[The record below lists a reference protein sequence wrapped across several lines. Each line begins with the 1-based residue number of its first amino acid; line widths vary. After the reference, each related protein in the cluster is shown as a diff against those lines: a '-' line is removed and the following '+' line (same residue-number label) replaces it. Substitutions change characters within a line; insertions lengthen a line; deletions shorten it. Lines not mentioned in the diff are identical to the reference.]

1 MPLDMRKE
9 FEPPQSRRSSGGS
22 SAHSQRSSTSLTR
35 WRSRHSVDTGSFQD
49 SEAASWVAWNP
60 DSKSRTIF
68 EATSIIM
75 LLYDAFIMPYRLA
88 WDVGDENLFSVT
100 MWITRIFWTL
110 DFVLNLCTGYRDK
123 EARLELRL
131 SLAVQHYLRTWFL
144 PDMALVACDW
154 ITAWT
159 LRSSRWVQGM
169 RVMRLVRG
177 GRQVVRAWTLV
188 LKAKL
193 MIQMK
198 GFHLAMDIS
207 LLLLVILWVN
217 HVVCCGWYSIGRYI
231 KSDTGS
237 TWLSHEEFSAAGTY
251 YEYWTSLHWAI
262 TQMTPGSMEV
272 FPESSEER
280 IYSVSTL
287 FLGLLMGSSLVA
299 TLTSMMTQYKLRI
312 EASSRKFMQLH
323 QFLNQQGVDPQLALA
338 IKLQVKARSSE
349 RPRLQAKDVEYL
361 SLVSNS
367 LQDALWHAWCMKHLS
382 RHTFLNSL
390 NLLDSFAVQCLCN
403 SAIKALECPAG
414 DLIFEEGEPG
424 DCMYL
429 LVDGQLRYTP
439 GEFAPEVNYSDMDPK
454 LTLNP
459 GSWCSE
465 PALWTV
471 WTHLGTLEASSTSEL
486 LSIEASK
493 MLPALARFPS
503 TAAVLTDYC
512 VTFHKYINESGVFRS
527 DLAYG
532 FDINELVSGL
542 TPETRIKLA
551 NPVIQR
557 LQMHFWD
564 KVVNQRCID
573 LLKEEVANGTCDIGF
588 VGAEPVRNTFVVAL
602 CLRKPRCASD
612 RFLVKVGEELRDGGK
627 VVSSCLLPGVKRK
640 WREAYMSAVER
651 LLEQDLVEIAG
662 QVETHFE
669 EGFEQT
675 VVMNPSPTYGIR
687 TRYLRT
693 TFQAVLG
700 PGAKLS
706 TVPAPK
712 TMQQPAQPSS
722 FVRLFRPDVA
732 RASEVE
738 QQTAA
743 VLAAHT
749 SAVVLRCNENNR
761 ASRKLYLWLNRQEFE
776 ALSHAMAKPIIQ
788 QWVASLLESKQS
800 SADPALSEPD
810 AQGV

>member
-1 MPLDMRKE
+1 MK
-9 FEPPQSRRSSGGS
+9 
-22 SAHSQRSSTSLTR
+22 
-35 WRSRHSVDTGSFQD
+35 
-49 SEAASWVAWNP
+49 
-60 DSKSRTIF
+60 
-68 EATSIIM
+68 
-75 LLYDAFIMPYRLA
+75 
-88 WDVGDENLFSVT
+88 
-100 MWITRIFWTL
+100 
-110 DFVLNLCTGYRDK
+110 
-123 EARLELRL
+123 L
-131 SLAVQHYLRTWFL
+131 SLAMKNYLRTWFL
-144 PDMALVACDW
+144 PDMALVTCDW
-154 ITAWT
+154 MTAWT
-159 LRSSRWVQGM
+159 LRDSRWVVQGM

-177 GRQVVRAWTLV
+177 GRQVVRVWTLV
-188 LKAKL
+188 QKARL

-198 GFHLAMDIS
+198 AFHLVMDIA

-349 RPRLQAKDVEYL
+349 RQRLQVKDVEYL

-367 LQDALWHAWCMKHLS
+367 LQEALWHSWCMKHLS
-382 RHTFLNSL
+382 GHTFLNSL

-403 SAIKALECPAG
+403 SAIKALDYPAS
-414 DLIFEEGEPG
+414 DLVFEEGAPG
-424 DCMYL
+424 DCMYF
-429 LVDGQLRYTP
+429 LVNGQLRYTP
-439 GEFAPEVNYSDMDPK
+439 GELAPEVSLCELDPK
-454 LTLNP
+454 LTLDP

-486 LSIEASK
+486 LSIEGSK
-493 MLPALARFPS
+493 LLPALERFPS
-503 TAAVLTDYC
+503 AMMVLVDYC
-512 VTFHKYINESGVFRS
+512 ATFHRYINESGVLRS

-542 TPETRIKLA
+542 NTETRIKLA
-551 NPVIQR
+551 NPVIHS
-557 LQMHFWD
+557 LQVHFWD
-564 KVVNQRCID
+564 KVVNQRCIE
-573 LLKEEVANGTCDIGF
+573 LLKDEVANGKCDMGF

-602 CLRKPRCASD
+602 CLRKSRGATD
-612 RFLVKVGEELRDGGK
+612 RFLVKVGEVLREGSE

-640 WREAYMSAVER
+640 RLEAYKAAVQR
-651 LLEQDLVEIAG
+651 LLGLDLGEIAS
-662 QVETHFE
+662 QVEMHFE

-675 VVMNPSPTYGIR
+675 VVMSPSPTYGIR

-693 TFQAVLG
+693 TFQAVLA

-706 TVPAPK
+706 TVRAPENL
-712 TMQQPAQPSS
+712 QPPAQPSS
-722 FVRLFRPDVA
+722 FKKLFRPDVA
-732 RASEVE
+732 RASQVE

-749 SAVVLRCNENNR
+749 SAVVLHCDETNR
-761 ASRKLYLWLNRQEFE
+761 ASRKLYLWLDKQEFE
-776 ALSHAMAKPIIQ
+776 VLSHAMAKPVIQ
-788 QWVASLLESKQS
+788 QWVASLEAEREPAPGTNSQGTEG
-800 SADPALSEPD
+800 SAEWRL
-810 AQGV
+810 